1 MSNSE
6 TFNISFATIE
16 FIEGEQSFDGTP
28 ISSSSKENEVGK
40 LKSFRVTTTDTLVL
54 KVGVVSWPS
63 GSFDVV
69 PFEKVQGL
77 MKHDFLESRGR
88 TSLYVQENGDWLFV
102 LRAFKWNE
110 LQQKPNLADATLP
123 ELSELAEEDFEELLI
138 SHGAKAVGTREKLV
152 GETNRNRFQLAMLVE
167 PHNMEAIAAAFTV
180 TRVLAVVK
188 DFGMGIQ

>member
-1 MSNSE
+1 VGLAE
-6 TFNISFATIE
+6 VE
-16 FIEGEQSFDGTP
+16 LIEGDQSFDGTP
-28 ISSSSKENEVGK
+28 INSPQNEPEVGK

-188 DFGMGIQ
+188 DFGMEIQ

>member
-6 TFNISFATIE
+6 SFNISLATVEILD
-16 FIEGEQSFDGTP
+16 GEQSFSGTP
-28 ISSSSKENEVGK
+28 IAEESKEPEIGK
-40 LKSFRVTTTDTLVL
+40 LRSFRITTTDTLVL

-63 GSFDVV
+63 GSFDLI
-69 PFEKVQGL
+69 PYEKVQGL

-102 LRAFKWNE
+102 LRALKWNDK
-110 LQQKPNLADATLP
+110 QQKPNLADATFDQ
-123 ELSELAEEDFEELLI
+123 LSELAEQDFEELLK
-138 SHGAKAVGTREKLV
+138 SHGAKAVGTREELV
-152 GETNRNRFQLAMLVE
+152 GETNKNRFQRAMLIE

-188 DFGMGIQ
+188 DFGMEIQ

>member
-6 TFNISFATIE
+6 PFNISFATIE
-16 FIEGEQSFDGTP
+16 FIEGEQNFDGTP

-102 LRAFKWNE
+102 LRAFKWNK
-110 LQQKPNLADATLP
+110 LQQKPNLADASLQ
-123 ELSELAEEDFEELLI
+123 ELSELAEEDFEQLLI
-138 SHGAKAVGTREKLV
+138 SHGAKAVGTRETLV

-188 DFGMGIQ
+188 DFGMEIQ